1 MDINELIA
9 PKPINYNRTGRPS
22 KRPDAVELLTKYR
35 DNTADE
41 LSKLY
46 RVAPSTVR
54 RWIHDA
60 REQLKEAQHGQ
71 DTEQQT
77 IHD

>member
-1 MDINELIA
+1 MDINELIS
-9 PKPINYNRTGRPS
+9 PKPINYSRTGRPS
-22 KRPDAVELLTKYR
+22 KKPDAVELLTKYR

-41 LSKLY
+41 LAKLY

-60 REQLKEAQHGQ
+60 REQLKEAHQHE
-71 DTEQQT
+71 DTEQ
-77 IHD
+77 